1 MAQTTNAKT
10 FIRAAVDLSA
20 DNSAWTEIDGFGASI
35 AVDGGE
41 RTVAEAHTF
50 EGDTPVIGA
59 GKRGSLS
66 LTVRFLYTEQSSDP
80 FEIARAIYETEGG
93 ACYVRYSPLGDST
106 SGGAAPFR
114 FSTGA
119 AVMTNFL
126 YPQGDAKGEELI
138 PGEFTV
144 KCASLAKAAVA

>member
-41 RTVAEAHTF
+41 RAVAEAHTF

-59 GKRGSLS
+59 GKRGSMS

-80 FEIARAIYETEGG
+80 FEVARAIYETEGG
-93 ACYVRYSPLGDST
+93 ACYVRYSPLGDDT
-106 SGGAAPFR
+106 SSNFR

-119 AVMTNFL
+119 AIMTNFL

-144 KCASLAKAAVA
+144 KCASLAKTAVS